1 MKVIRA
7 TYRDIDQ
14 EKPCPAC
21 HAMPLQFCTNA
32 ITGEY
37 RRVPCA
43 RRPRVQAA
51 QSVMGDFID
60 AEVVD
65 VEELDFSEPRHIQP
79 SIDERTP

>member
-7 TYRDIDQ
+7 SYRDVDQ
-14 EKPCPAC
+14 QKPCPAC
-21 HAMPLQFCTNA
+21 HAAPLQFCINE
-32 ITGEY
+32 ITGEA

-43 RRPRVQAA
+43 RRPRVQSA
-51 QSVMGDFID
+51 QTALGDYID

-65 VEELDFSEPRHIQP
+65 VQELDFSEPRHIHP